1 MSKNIIN
8 LTESQLL
15 DIVSKV
21 VAEQTANDVPV
32 TVVGEFGQAQNKF
45 SGLEK
50 FVADMIAK
58 INEQLQGETPY
69 YIRRVKK
76 GQNDG
81 IASEF
86 SKSSG
91 NGFIIKVNLVPTT
104 EEERHFR
111 FTCAAAI
118 FSEAVDYGS
127 LANEVRIRASRKS
140 NNFNSAQKYYLG
152 SDYFDLKNFENLNPD
167 APKKEYKL
175 LLFYFAGSTPPK
187 FDK

>member
-8 LTESQLL
+8 LTESELL

-21 VAEQTANDVPV
+21 VAEQTANDVPI
-32 TVVGEFGQAQNKF
+32 TIIGEFGQFQNKF

-50 FVADMIAK
+50 FVGDMITK
-58 INEQLQGETPY
+58 INEQLQGDIPY
-69 YIRRVKK
+69 YIRRIKK

-81 IASEF
+81 IISEHG
-86 SKSSG
+86 KSG
-91 NGFIIKVNLVPTT
+91 ENFFAKINLVPAT

-118 FSEAVDYGS
+118 YSEAVDFNS
-127 LANEVRIRASRKS
+127 LATEVRLRASRKS
-140 NNFNSAQKYYLG
+140 NNFNSEKKYYLG
-152 SDYFDLKNFENLNPD
+152 SDYLDLKSFTNLNPD